1 MEMLSGIFWRVDPPP
16 PSLHSIVCVW
26 PPPGKHAHLFYFI
39 VPLWIWK
46 NVKWVLRWV
55 KQEVS
60 KREGHSLQAVDVGIV
75 HDWFIFQLAGQDQA
89 ARKVKSKLI
98 VLTYVCLLGFSE
110 RAVQVGHPD
119 TVSSEREIFTYL
131 YRSLQGREIRTYFYQ
146 LRVREKFLHTSTSG
160 HRVNLPPP
168 PHPQRPTILSGL
180 AGSNGEGGGDSNI
193 SGDMWSWPQN
203 LPANHQCGGGGCQHV
218 LVEQNRHKQFRFQE
232 RERDLYIFLP
242 ASCENE
248 ICTHLCQLLVR

>member
-1 MEMLSGIFWRVDPPP
+1 MSEAR
-16 PSLHSIVCVW
+16 
-26 PPPGKHAHLFYFI
+26 
-39 VPLWIWK
+39 
-46 NVKWVLRWV
+46 
-55 KQEVS
+55 
-60 KREGHSLQAVDVGIV
+60 SLQKRGTQPTSGRCRNGAWLIY
-75 HDWFIFQLAGQDQA
+75 FQLAGQDQA

-180 AGSNGEGGGDSNI
+180 AGSNGEGGGELKHLR
-193 SGDMWSWPQN
+193 GYVE
-203 LPANHQCGGGGCQHV
+203 LTAKPACQPPVWGGGV
-218 LVEQNRHKQFRFQE
+218 
-232 RERDLYIFLP
+232 
-242 ASCENE
+242 SMW
-248 ICTHLCQLLVR
+248 